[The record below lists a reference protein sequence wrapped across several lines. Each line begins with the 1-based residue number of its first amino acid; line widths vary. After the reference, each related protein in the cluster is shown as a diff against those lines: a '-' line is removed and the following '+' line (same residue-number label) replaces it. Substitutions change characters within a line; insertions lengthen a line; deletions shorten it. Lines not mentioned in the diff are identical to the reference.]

1 MTRRTEI
8 QLALLV
14 MGLIVWAYGQ
24 RTDNDT
30 LTWFGIGFFAA
41 ATVLRFF
48 KRSPHADGEDPPTED
63 QPDR

>member
-8 QLALLV
+8 QLGFLV

-24 RTDNDT
+24 RTDNET

-48 KRSPHADGEDPPTED
+48 KRDQHRDDEVPPPEDPS
-63 QPDR
+63 DR